1 MILEYQI
8 KFRRKGEVVTSEEFV
23 LPGCLAPNGDER
35 GVDLTKYSVIYFR
48 GKERLAPEI
57 LKSTGVEIVANYD
70 RWTGSKLF
78 LRDGFNPRKATYYK
92 PDWQILREQNAAKEE
107 QTRQVLSQV
116 TQILGDKYNVGMAC
130 TSHAIEIVPKNW
142 RVYSLSSEWVV
153 RASSVEEAVS
163 RVNERKSFW
172 EDWSR
177 RVTDLID
184 KFDAAGFSTAEVSF
198 GQDGDIEVKYRP
210 SRYKGPILLTRKI
223 EAAIQK
229 DGSLKITKT
238 YTNNGSV
245 WVWD

>member
-1 MILEYQI
+1 MLEYQI
-8 KFRRKGEVVTSEEFV
+8 KFRRKGEVVTSDNYV
-23 LPGCLAPNGDER
+23 LPCCLTPNGDER

-48 GKERLAPEI
+48 GKERLARDI
-57 LKSTGVEIVANYD
+57 LKSTGVEIIANYD

-78 LRDGFNPRKATYYK
+78 LRDGFDPRKASYYK

-107 QTRQVLSQV
+107 QTRKVLDQV
-116 TQILGDKYNVGMAC
+116 TQILGDEYNVSMAC
-130 TSHAIEIVPKNW
+130 TQHAIEITPKNW

-172 EDWSR
+172 ADWSR

-184 KFDAAGFSTAEVSF
+184 RFDAAGFSTAEVSF

-210 SRYKGPILLTRKI
+210 ANYKGPILLTRKI
-223 EAAIQK
+223 EAVIK
-229 DGSLKITKT
+229 DDDHVEITKT

>member
-130 TSHAIEIVPKNW
+130 TGHAIEIVPKNW

-163 RVNERKSFW
+163 RVNERKSSW

-198 GQDGDIEVKYRP
+198 GHNEIEVKYRP
-210 SRYKGPILLTRKI
+210 ANYKGPILLTRGI

>member
-1 MILEYQI
+1 MIEYQI

-78 LRDGFNPRKATYYK
+78 LREGFDPRKASYYK

-107 QTRQVLSQV
+107 QTRQVLNQV
-116 TQILGDKYNVGMAC
+116 THILGDEYNVSMAC
-130 TSHAIEIVPKNW
+130 TQHAIEITPKNW
-142 RVYSLSSEWVV
+142 RVYSLSSEWIV
-153 RASSVEEAVS
+153 RASSVEEAIT

-172 EDWSR
+172 ADWSR
-177 RVTDLID
+177 KVTDLIGR
-184 KFDAAGFSTAEVSF
+184 FDAAGFSTAEVSF
-198 GQDGDIEVKYRP
+198 GQDNKIAAKYRP
-210 SRYKGPILLTRKI
+210 ANYKGPILLTRGI
-223 EAAIQK
+223 EADILL